1 MFWLA
6 YRALRGRLGLTLL
19 SILGVALAVGLAV
32 SVPVFAQAVNR
43 AIMEEQLAQR
53 AREINRSA
61 LSIRHYVLP
70 SSQNPITAQA
80 CQEYAF
86 HIGRIYE
93 TNLGLPVTKVQTRV
107 ESGGMIVKSA
117 EEGPYG
123 PAGAFIGNASLGFI
137 TGVEEHAETPV
148 GEPFGTPSGEVLNVW
163 INESWAQELG
173 VQPGERFIVQ
183 PVLQGLP
190 ITVRVAGTWQPREPR
205 SSFWPAGSEST
216 WRTFL
221 LVRPED
227 YSAFVEPTLGNMPVG
242 GASWIVWFDET
253 HFVPEWAEQY
263 VKGLQRAEVEILQM
277 LPTAKTDVTPLPIL
291 QAHLERQRPLTVL
304 LFGFM
309 VPIIGFLFYFMTL
322 VSRIVVEHQRR
333 VVATVVSRGMSRE
346 QVLQFNLYQAL
357 ILFIPGT
364 PLGIFLGLEA
374 ARLMGHTV
382 SFLTFEPRESLTVS
396 LRSVNPWL
404 VIATLLVALVARL
417 WPSFREA
424 RWSMVEYVAHTV
436 RATGDSLFS
445 KLHPELLLAIPTYYL
460 YQQLKER
467 GTIALLGWKSSGDI
481 FRDPALFLVPAL
493 FMLVVALFAAR
504 LFPLLMRLLDR
515 TIAGFLGVVGCLTLR
530 QLGRRSRDYTSSLL
544 LIMVSLSVGVFMAS
558 MALSLDQWLKDRTYY
573 PLGADAVAKIE
584 ETPSEEGGTS
594 AFGQEPEPLIEMVNP
609 DSWLIPQADLLSIP
623 GVRGAT
629 WVGRYRAII
638 PKSPTATARGWFIAI
653 DRQTFPSAAAFR
665 ADFSPE
671 PLGELMNRLASQPN
685 AILVSR
691 KMLESSGHQIGD
703 VIPLKVAVVG
713 VMERDYPAR
722 IVGVYDYF
730 PTVYEDESPAVI
742 GNLDHIITT
751 FGGASTYEIWLRAD
765 REALESGAVK
775 RGLADVAPAVVGYRD
790 IWEEMAEER
799 EAKERIGVYG
809 TLTLGFLA
817 TLVLSGIGLLI
828 QYHRSLNERL
838 SRFAMLRAMG
848 LTRAELFAQVQGE
861 YLILLGVGLAAGV
874 AIGVWASKLFIPFF
888 RVSGAEGTLPIPPLL
903 PLLDRPRI
911 LVMTV
916 AFGAIQFAAQLGFIF
931 RTMKAEL
938 FQVLRMGY
946 QE

>member
-6 YRALRGRLGLTLL
+6 YRALKGRPGLTFL
-19 SILGVALAVGLAV
+19 SIVGVALAVGLAV

-53 AREINRSA
+53 TRELNRSA

-80 CQEYAF
+80 CQEYALY
-86 HIGRIYE
+86 IGRIYE
-93 TNLGLPVTKVQTRV
+93 ANLGLPVTRVQTRV

-123 PAGAFIGNASLGFI
+123 KAGVFIGNASLGFI
-137 TGVEEHAETPV
+137 TGMEDHTDVPV
-148 GEPFGTPSGEVLNVW
+148 GDPLGTPSGEVLNVW

-173 VQPGERFIVQ
+173 VQPGERFMVQ

-205 SSFWPAGSEST
+205 SSFWPAGSESA

-227 YSAFVEPTLGNMPVG
+227 YSAFVEPSLGNMPVG
-242 GASWIVWFDET
+242 GASWIVSFDET
-253 HFVPEWAEQY
+253 HFVPEMAEQY
-263 VKGLQRAEVEILQM
+263 VKGLQRAEVEVLQM
-277 LPTAKTDVTPLPIL
+277 LPNVKTDVTPLPIF
-291 QAHLERQRPLTVL
+291 QAHLERQRPLTIL

-309 VPIIGFLFYFMTL
+309 VPIIGFLFYFITL

-346 QVLQFNLYQAL
+346 QVLQFNFYQAL

-364 PLGIFLGLEA
+364 PLGILLGLEA

-382 SFLTFEPRESLTVS
+382 SFLTFEPREALAVS

-404 VIATLLVALVARL
+404 VMATLVVALVARL

-436 RATGDSLFS
+436 RSNGDSLFS

-460 YQQLKER
+460 YRQLQQR

-504 LFPLLMRLLDR
+504 LFPLIMRLLDR

-584 ETPSEEGGTS
+584 EKPSEEKS
-594 AFGQEPEPLIEMVNP
+594 LAFGQEPEPLIEMVNP

-638 PKSPTATARGWFIAI
+638 PTSATATARGWFIAI
-653 DRQTFPSAAAFR
+653 DRRTFPSAAAFR

-685 AILVSR
+685 GVLVSR
-691 KMLESSGHQIGD
+691 KMLEKSNHQVGD
-703 VIPLKVAVVG
+703 ILPLKVAVVG
-713 VMERDYPAR
+713 VAEREYQAR
-722 IVGVYDYF
+722 IVGIYDYF
-730 PTVYEDESPAVI
+730 PTVYEEESPAVI

-775 RGLADVAPAVVGYRD
+775 RGLANVAPAVTGYRD
-790 IWEEMAEER
+790 IWEQMAEER

-817 TLVLSGIGLLI
+817 TLILSGIGLLI

-838 SRFAMLRAMG
+838 SRFAMLRAIG
-848 LTRAELFAQVQGE
+848 LSRAELFAQVQGE
-861 YLILLGVGLAAGV
+861 YLILLAVGLAAGV
-874 AIGVWASKLFIPFF
+874 GIGIWASRLFIPFF
-888 RVSGAEGTLPIPPLL
+888 RVSSAEGTLPIPPLL

-911 LVMTV
+911 LIMTA
-916 AFGAIQFAAQLGFIF
+916 AFGLVQFAAQLGFIF
-931 RTMKAEL
+931 RTMQVEL